1 MQLLECASC
10 CVPGTVT
17 SQHVR
22 SMDVREVARIRSTC
36 DLKIGSNYRLD
47 QVDSLSG
54 VHLRITFVDVSII
67 IRNTGRVSLGE
78 IYSLWLS
85 FLTEAR
91 GSGEK

>member
-17 SQHVR
+17 SQYVR

-36 DLKIGSNYRLD
+36 DLKIGSDYRLD
-47 QVDSLSG
+47 QVNSLSG

-67 IRNTGRVSLGE
+67 IRNTERVSLGE
-78 IYSLWLS
+78 MYLPRLS
-85 FLTEAR
+85 FLTEPR